1 MMTNNDS
8 SWYLLIV
15 FLKLDKIKVIQKLSQ
30 LCFLIS
36 RIVYLF
42 YGSVF
47 KIFLTK
53 SFASFVMYLGNL
65 KSPDIIFLYNYVV
78 LVSSKGR

>member
-1 MMTNNDS
+1 MMTNNNS

-15 FLKLDKIKVIQKLSQ
+15 FMKLDKIKVIQKLNQ

-36 RIVYLF
+36 DIVYLF

-47 KIFLTK
+47 KIFFIR
-53 SFASFVMYLGNL
+53 SFASLVIYLGNL
-65 KSPDIIFLYNYVV
+65 KSPDIIFLYNYAV
-78 LVSSKGR
+78 LLSSKGR